1 MSALNKSSIATNT
14 AAIVA
19 ATGTTVA
26 VLTSAVWWVWLQ
38 RRRANDDSALRQAQD
53 RRQEERTG
61 RIRAE
66 VKLRQVSKQLQQLQA
81 HTDTVGAT
89 TEAAGT
95 NGNGNDKNKNK
106 NDNNSSTTTMILRSI
121 GTVTS
126 PYTKRMGTP
135 RQPQL
140 VPSSRGFIE
149 FTCPAAALDGMDDY
163 SHVWIIFEFHAK

>member
-1 MSALNKSSIATNT
+1 MSSLNKSCIATT
-14 AAIVA
+14 VAIVA
-19 ATGTTVA
+19 ATGTTAA

-38 RRRANDDSALRQAQD
+38 RRRANDDTALRQAQD

-81 HTDTVGAT
+81 HTNNAMGVT
-89 TEAAGT
+89 TEAATT
-95 NGNGNDKNKNK
+95 NDNDKNKN
-106 NDNNSSTTTMILRSI
+106 DSNSSTTIMIVRSI

-149 FTCPAAALDGMDDY
+149 FTCPAAALDGMDAY